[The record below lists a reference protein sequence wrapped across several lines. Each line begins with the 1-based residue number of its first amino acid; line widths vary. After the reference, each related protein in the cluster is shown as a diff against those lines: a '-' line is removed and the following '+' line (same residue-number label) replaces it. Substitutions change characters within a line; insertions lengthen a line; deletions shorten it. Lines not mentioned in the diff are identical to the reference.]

1 MLNLSAQT
9 YDVILGP
16 VAHHFTDSTQDFWFL
31 IEKNEKPGVDFEHL
45 LQSKKSEWGTFQ
57 YNKKELVADYFSVKL
72 RVDKGRKLDDEFSF
86 LLGSCVFQYPFPF
99 LGNWKKK
106 NEIFNTMRH
115 DSSSFMIWL
124 GDNVYYLFGQWNSRE
139 RMIRENIKM
148 RKREPIHHF
157 LASKVHYAT
166 WDDHDFGPNNSD
178 GNFSNKKSSEEVF
191 KDFWILAQD
200 NQEKQ
205 SGVYQKFSHGNCD
218 FFILDSRYFAD
229 ENKSILY
236 GDEQINWLKK
246 SLLASKADF
255 KFICSGS
262 QFFTNDSYGESWFKC
277 SQEYEDFMLFIQE
290 NSINGIICLSGDR
303 HYSELNRMKRKN
315 AYAIPEFTCSPLTSF
330 INPGYPKQNNIRVE
344 NTLVVEQNYGKIRV
358 YGRGEKRCC
367 ELSCYN
373 SKGVQLW
380 QEKILFLELQ

>member
-178 GNFSNKKSSEEVF
+178 GNFTNKKSSEEVF

-200 NQEKQ
+200 KQEKQ

-246 SLLASKADF
+246 SLLVSKADF
-255 KFICSGS
+255 
-262 QFFTNDSYGESWFKC
+262 
-277 SQEYEDFMLFIQE
+277 
-290 NSINGIICLSGDR
+290 
-303 HYSELNRMKRKN
+303 NRMKREN

-330 INPGYPKQNNIRVE
+330 INPGYPKQNNIRVD
-344 NTLVVEQNYGKIRV
+344 NTLVVDQNYGKVRV

-380 QEKILFLELQ
+380 QEKILFSELQ